1 MAKVLPE
8 QVIPAERGALP
19 TAPCPRRGLIA
30 WAFYDWANS
39 PFTTLIITFVF
50 PAYFAQA
57 ITANETRGQALWGY
71 AIAVSGLII
80 AVLSPILGAI
90 ADAGGRRKPW
100 LLVFTLLCISASA
113 LLWYA
118 RPQPTSIALSLL
130 LTVLANIGFEFG
142 VAFNNAMLP
151 DLAPESHIGRW
162 SGWAWGLGYAGGL
175 AALAI
180 ELFVFFEQP
189 LSWLNRAGAEQV
201 RIVGP
206 LVALWF
212 ALFTWPLF
220 VWTPDRPGTGLSIF
234 SATQRGLVML
244 RKTLRNLS
252 EERNLLRFL
261 VAHMLYTDALVGIF
275 TFGGIYAAGTFGMT
289 LAEVT
294 LFGIILN
301 VTAGFGAFSFAW
313 IDDWIG

>member
-1 MAKVLPE
+1 
-8 QVIPAERGALP
+8 
-19 TAPCPRRGLIA
+19 
-30 WAFYDWANS
+30 
-39 PFTTLIITFVF
+39 
-50 PAYFAQA
+50 
-57 ITANETRGQALWGY
+57 
-71 AIAVSGLII
+71 
-80 AVLSPILGAI
+80 
-90 ADAGGRRKPW
+90 
-100 LLVFTLLCISASA
+100 
-113 LLWYA
+113 
-118 RPQPTSIALSLL
+118 
-130 LTVLANIGFEFG
+130 
-142 VAFNNAMLP
+142 
-151 DLAPESHIGRW
+151 
-162 SGWAWGLGYAGGL
+162 AGGL

-220 VWTPDRPGTGLSIF
+220 VWTPDRPATGLSIF
-234 SATQRGLVML
+234 AATQRGLVML

-313 IDDWIG
+313 IDDWIGSRSTILLSLVGLVTTATAAVLVTDRQWFWIAGSGLGLFVGPAQAASRSLMAHLAPKGRETEFFGLFALSGKATAFLGPAMVGGVTAITQSQRLGVASLLLLLIAGGGLLLTVRKDGGELARRALG